1 MTRVVGFDPGTVSID
16 ICGLAD
22 GRLYLD
28 HSWPTEDALAHPDSS
43 SMLLQASRTSRP
55 GGRPVGVWT
64 AFGSIGSGHR
74 RRPASGLPRP
84 AG

>member
-28 HSWPTEDALAHPDSS
+28 HSWPTEDALAHPDR
-43 SMLLQASRTSRP
+43 LLGIGQ
-55 GGRPVGVWT
+55 T
-64 AFGSIGSGHR
+64 AMRSVDIQ
-74 RRPASGLPRP
+74 
-84 AG
+84 

>member
-28 HSWPTEDALAHPDSS
+28 QSWPTEDALAHPEKFLDV
-43 SMLLQASRTSRP
+43 LQASGRP
-55 GGRPVGVWT
+55 DFGGRAFRVWP
-64 AFGSIGSGHR
+64 AFGSIGAGH
-74 RRPASGLPRP
+74 
-84 AG
+84 